1 MIHSI
6 SQPSKSALSKAS
18 SPPHLLPTAIK
29 SSDSIHANTDDED
42 DEDMVNYKP
51 QKKKRSRLLTH
62 SSSSPEPAAVKKS
75 SKKAYQNP
83 NRKDKAGRTKIFS
96 ATTAGHLDK
105 VKELVDCG
113 ADVNFKDNAGWT
125 PLHEAALKGQYEIAQ
140 YLIQQGAEVNVRGFG
155 LDTPLHDA
163 CNSNS
168 PECVQLLVDA
178 GADVFALNE
187 AEKRPIDVCT
197 DATCQHIVTV
207 RMKQLDQLLARDKD
221 GRSSLHRACLA
232 NKLEKAQSLIKQGA
246 DVHAKD
252 NEDATPLHLSCAC
265 GHVAIVKLLID
276 QDAIIN
282 ILGTSQMDTP
292 LHEAS
297 RHGHEE
303 IVSLLIAAGADVNME
318 DKAGN
323 KPYHVSAAFPTIRQ
337 MLTAR
342 MDEVKLEKEACN
354 ALDEIASK
362 TASRNEPV
370 RQLTREERKI
380 QNYLRTFAN
389 MDSGKQQQQQQQQQL
404 DEYTGPITLPKRRKR
419 AASRRKSLSVESDA
433 SASKKVNI
441 VKLDASKKDT
451 SGRTQLHKYAKR
463 GDVGSVEALLELGA
477 DTNEKDYAGWTAL
490 HEAALN
496 GHLDVVKILLKY
508 GADVNSKGADL
519 DTPLH
524 DATENNHCE
533 IVELL
538 LERGADPF
546 ARNVHDAEPIDIATE
561 HEYQDIMLVLQAANP
576 VVKKKRNRK
585 ILVKKEDISSDNG
598 PMAVDRGVPSKNAS
612 NNAKPH
618 TKKRRLIRAADLE
631 KSPSLAPDEE
641 EDEEE
646 EDLEDIPLPRRRRK
660 HSRNSD
666 SDLVEVKQEPDVN
679 AKETIARSSPL
690 RYAAPAK
697 KSLFH
702 VSTASLQTQIDL
714 PKEEQQQLHSPIHTP
729 PPENW
734 SKDRESNYTPLY
746 TVQANPQLPAY
757 YVVDLQVSLFLGLSL
772 EELWS
777 SYSYLTLKRKPIH
790 PNSKARLWPTLNSMV
805 HQDKSKFVASSL
817 YFVPFDD
824 IVAIIKRDFSHL
836 SDKILTITLD
846 IGHITE
852 QEEPPKKKL
861 CSLPPK
867 IAMKMKKC
875 GYKFQQYTTSTS

>member
-6 SQPSKSALSKAS
+6 SQRPKSTAS
-18 SPPHLLPTAIK
+18 RVSQSNLVLEDNKI
-29 SSDSIHANTDDED
+29 DSTHANTDEED

-62 SSSSPEPAAVKKS
+62 SSSPEPTMKKNP
-75 SKKAYQNP
+75 KKAYQNP

-105 VKELVDCG
+105 VKELVNCG

-125 PLHEAALKGQYEIAQ
+125 PLHEAALKGQYEIAK
-140 YLIQQGAEVNVRGFG
+140 YLINQGAEVNVRGFG

-187 AEKRPIDVCT
+187 AEKRPIDLCT
-197 DATCQHIVTV
+197 DASCQRIVKI

-232 NKLEKAQSLIKQGA
+232 NKLEKVQSLIEQGA

-265 GHVAIVKLLID
+265 GHVDIVKLLID

-337 MLTAR
+337 ILTAR

-362 TASRNEPV
+362 TALRNEPV

-380 QNYLRTFAN
+380 QNYLRAFAN
-389 MDSGKQQQQQQQQQL
+389 MDSGKQHQQQQQL

-419 AASRRKSLSVESDA
+419 TASRRKSLSVESDA
-433 SASKKVNI
+433 SSSKKASI
-441 VKLDASKKDT
+441 MKLDASKKDT
-451 SGRTQLHKYAKR
+451 SGRTHLHKYAKR
-463 GDVGSVEALLELGA
+463 GDAESVETLLELGA
-477 DTNEKDYAGWTAL
+477 DANEKDYAGWTAL

-496 GHLDVVKILLKY
+496 GHLKVVKVLLKY

-524 DATENNHCE
+524 DATENNHCD

-561 HEYQDIMLVLQAANP
+561 HEYQDIMLMLQAANP
-576 VVKKKRNRK
+576 VVKKKRNK
-585 ILVKKEDISSDNG
+585 KVLVKKEDVSTDNG
-598 PMAVDRGVPSKNAS
+598 PITDVQPKPAS

-618 TKKRRLIRAADLE
+618 TKKRRLIQAADLE
-631 KSPSLAPDEE
+631 KSPALAPNE
-641 EDEEE
+641 EDE
-646 EDLEDIPLPRRRRK
+646 EDLEDIPLARRRRK

-666 SDLVEVKQEPDVN
+666 SDLIEVKQEPHIHENED
-679 AKETIARSSPL
+679 IARPPTAL
-690 RYAAPAK
+690 RYAPSKKNLFNVSIGTLAQPDIPAD
-697 KSLFH
+697 
-702 VSTASLQTQIDL
+702 QR
-714 PKEEQQQLHSPIHTP
+714 LHSPIHTP

-734 SKDRESNYTPLY
+734 TKERDCNYTPLY
-746 TVQANPQLPAY
+746 TVQINPQSPAY

-772 EELWS
+772 EEFWS
-777 SYSYLTLKRKPIH
+777 SYSYLTLKRRSIH
-790 PNSKARLWPTLNSMV
+790 SESKARLWPTLNSMI
-805 HQDKSKFVASSL
+805 HQEKSLFVASSL
-817 YFVPFDD
+817 YFIPFDD
-824 IVAIIKRDFSHL
+824 VVDIIKRDFSLL

-846 IGHITE
+846 IGYTTE
-852 QEEPPKKKL
+852 QQEPPKKKL

-875 GYKFQQYTTSTS
+875 GYKFQQYTTPTP

>member
-6 SQPSKSALSKAS
+6 SQPSKSTLSRVS
-18 SPPHLLPTAIK
+18 SPPHAASTNKQAER
-29 SSDSIHANTDDED
+29 IHANTDEED

-62 SSSSPEPAAVKKS
+62 SSSPEPAVKKGLR
-75 SKKAYQNP
+75 KAYQNP

-125 PLHEAALKGQYEIAQ
+125 PLHEAALKGQYEIAK

-197 DATCQHIVTV
+197 DATCQRIVKT
-207 RMKQLDQLLARDKD
+207 RMKQLDQLLARDND

-232 NKLEKAQSLIKQGA
+232 NKLEKAQYLIKQGA

-265 GHVAIVKLLID
+265 GHVDIVKLLID

-282 ILGTSQMDTP
+282 ILGTNQMDTP

-380 QNYLRTFAN
+380 QNYLRAFAN
-389 MDSGKQQQQQQQQQL
+389 MDSGKQQQQQQL
-404 DEYTGPITLPKRRKR
+404 DEYTGPITLPRRRKR
-419 AASRRKSLSVESDA
+419 TTSRRKSLSVESDA
-433 SASKKVNI
+433 STSKKASI
-441 VKLDASKKDT
+441 VKLHASKKDT
-451 SGRTQLHKYAKR
+451 SGRTHLHKYAKR

-477 DTNEKDYAGWTAL
+477 DANEKDYAGWTAL

-496 GHLDVVKILLKY
+496 GHLKVVKALLKY

-561 HEYQDIMLVLQAANP
+561 HDYQDIMLVLQAANP
-576 VVKKKRNRK
+576 VVKKKRNKK
-585 ILVKKEDISSDNG
+585 ILVKKEDFSSDHG
-598 PMAVDRGVPSKNAS
+598 PIAADRVPSKTAS

-618 TKKRRLIRAADLE
+618 TKKRRLIQAADLE

-641 EDEEE
+641 EDDEE

-666 SDLVEVKQEPDVN
+666 SDVVQVKQEPGVHG
-679 AKETIARSSPL
+679 KETLARASLL
-690 RYAAPAK
+690 RCAPPSK
-697 KSLFH
+697 KNLFH
-702 VSTASLQTQIDL
+702 ASTDISA
-714 PKEEQQQLHSPIHTP
+714 EQQQLHSPIHTP

-734 SKDRESNYTPLY
+734 IKERECNYTPLY
-746 TVQANPQLPAY
+746 TVQINPQLPVY

-772 EELWS
+772 EEFWS

-790 PNSKARLWPTLNSMV
+790 SDSKARLWPTLNSMI
-805 HQDKSKFVASSL
+805 HQDKSLFIASPL
-817 YFVPFDD
+817 YFIPFDD
-824 IVAIIKRDFSHL
+824 VVDIIKRDFSQL
-836 SDKILTITLD
+836 GDKILTITLD
-846 IGHITE
+846 IGHPTE
-852 QEEPPKKKL
+852 QQEPPKKKL

-867 IAMKMKKC
+867 IALKMKKC

>member
-1 MIHSI
+1 MIQSI
-6 SQPSKSALSKAS
+6 SQPSKSELSKVP
-18 SPPHLLPTAIK
+18 SPPHLVPTITK
-29 SSDSIHANTDDED
+29 PPNSIHINTDEEDE
-42 DEDMVNYKP
+42 EDMVNYKP
-51 QKKKRSRLLTH
+51 QKKKRSRLLAH
-62 SSSSPEPAAVKKS
+62 SSSPEPAVKKS
-75 SKKAYQNP
+75 LKKAYQNP
-83 NRKDKAGRTKIFS
+83 NRKDKAGRTKIFF

-105 VKELVDCG
+105 VKELVNCG

-125 PLHEAALKGQYEIAQ
+125 PLHEAALKGQYEIAS

-163 CNSNS
+163 CSGNS

-187 AEKRPIDVCT
+187 AEKRPIDACT
-197 DATCQHIVTV
+197 DTACQRIVEI
-207 RMKQLDQLLARDKD
+207 RMKQLDQLLARDND

-232 NKLEKAQSLIKQGA
+232 NKLEKVQSLIKQGA

-265 GHVAIVKLLID
+265 GHVDIVKLLID

-282 ILGTSQMDTP
+282 ILGTNQMDTP

-303 IVSLLIAAGADVNME
+303 IVRLLIAAGADVNME

-389 MDSGKQQQQQQQQQL
+389 MDSGKQQQQQQL

-419 AASRRKSLSVESDA
+419 TASRRKSLSVESDA
-433 SASKKVNI
+433 SASKKANI

-451 SGRTQLHKYAKR
+451 SGRTHLHKYAKR

-477 DTNEKDYAGWTAL
+477 DANEKDYAGWTAL

-496 GHLDVVKILLKY
+496 GHLKVAKLLLEY

-524 DATENNHCE
+524 DATENNHCD

-561 HEYQDIMLVLQAANP
+561 NEYQDIMLVLQAANP
-576 VVKKKRNRK
+576 VVKKRRNRK
-585 ILVKKEDISSDNG
+585 ILVKKEDISSDIG
-598 PMAVDRGVPSKNAS
+598 PIAADDVPSKTAS
-612 NNAKPH
+612 NHAKPH
-618 TKKRRLIRAADLE
+618 TKKRRLIQAADLE

-641 EDEEE
+641 KDEEE
-646 EDLEDIPLPRRRRK
+646 EELDDIPLPRRRRK

-666 SDLVEVKQEPDVN
+666 SDLVEVKQEPGVHGRE
-679 AKETIARSSPL
+679 ALARSLPL
-690 RYAAPAK
+690 RYAPPSK
-697 KSLFH
+697 KNLFN
-702 VSTASLQTQIDL
+702 VSTGSLLTQPDI
-714 PKEEQQQLHSPIHTP
+714 PVEQQQLHSPIHTP
-729 PPENW
+729 PPDNW
-734 SKDRESNYTPLY
+734 SKERECNYTPLY
-746 TVQANPQLPAY
+746 TVQANPQSSVY
-757 YVVDLQVSLFLGLSL
+757 YLVDLQASLFLGLSL
-772 EELWS
+772 EEFWS

-790 PNSKARLWPTLNSMV
+790 PDSKARLWPTLNSMI
-805 HQDKSKFVASSL
+805 HQDKSVFVASQL

-824 IVAIIKRDFSHL
+824 IVGIIKKDFSQL

-846 IGHITE
+846 IDHATE
-852 QEEPPKKKL
+852 TQEPQKKKL

-875 GYKFQQYTTSTS
+875 GYKFQQYTTS

>member
-1 MIHSI
+1 MLHSI
-6 SQPSKSALSKAS
+6 SKSALSKVS
-18 SPPHLLPTAIK
+18 SPPDLLPNIRKTA
-29 SSDSIHANTDDED
+29 DSMHANTDEED
-42 DEDMVNYKP
+42 DDDMVNYKP

-62 SSSSPEPAAVKKS
+62 SSSPEPAAVKKS
-75 SKKAYQNP
+75 LKKAYQNP

-125 PLHEAALKGQYEIAQ
+125 PLHEAALKGQYEIAD

-197 DATCQHIVTV
+197 DATCQRIVEI
-207 RMKQLDQLLARDKD
+207 RMKQLDQLLARDND

-232 NKLEKAQSLIKQGA
+232 NKLEKVQSLIKQGA

-265 GHVAIVKLLID
+265 GHVDIVKLLID

-282 ILGTSQMDTP
+282 ILGTHQMDTP

-303 IVSLLIAAGADVNME
+303 IVRLLIAAGADVNME

-342 MDEVKLEKEACN
+342 MDEVRLEKEACN

-419 AASRRKSLSVESDA
+419 TTSRRKSLSVESDA
-433 SASKKVNI
+433 SASKKANV

-451 SGRTQLHKYAKR
+451 SGRTHLHKYAKR

-477 DTNEKDYAGWTAL
+477 DANEKDYAGWTAL

-496 GHLDVVKILLKY
+496 GHLKVVKLLLKY

-524 DATENNHCE
+524 DATENNHCD

-585 ILVKKEDISSDNG
+585 VLVKKEDISNDNE
-598 PMAVDRGVPSKNAS
+598 PIATDSVPLKNAS
-612 NNAKPH
+612 NHAKPH
-618 TKKRRLIRAADLE
+618 TKKQD
-631 KSPSLAPDEE
+631 DEE
-641 EDEEE
+641 EDL
-646 EDLEDIPLPRRRRK
+646 DDIPLPRRRRK

-666 SDLVEVKQEPDVN
+666 SDLVEVKQEPG
-679 AKETIARSSPL
+679 AHGREALTRSSPL
-690 RYAAPAK
+690 RHAPPPPPSK
-697 KSLFH
+697 KNLFN
-702 VSTASLQTQIDL
+702 VSTASSLTQSDI
-714 PKEEQQQLHSPIHTP
+714 PAEQQQLHSPIHTP

-734 SKDRESNYTPLY
+734 GKERECNYTPLY
-746 TVQANPQLPAY
+746 TVQANPQSSVY
-757 YVVDLQVSLFLGLSL
+757 YLVDLQVSLFLGLSL
-772 EELWS
+772 EEFWS
-777 SYSYLTLKRKPIH
+777 SYSYLTLKRTPVH
-790 PNSKARLWPTLNSMV
+790 SESKARLWPTLNSMIR
-805 HQDKSKFVASSL
+805 QDKAVFIESSL
-817 YFVPFDD
+817 YFIPFDD
-824 IVAIIKRDFSHL
+824 IVDIIKRDFSQL

-846 IGHITE
+846 IGHSPE
-852 QEEPPKKKL
+852 PQEPQKKKL